1 MASVIPKSY
10 MLASGIG
17 YLHFMEDRMA
27 LSNRPLPLVALVVGL
42 AWASGCGRTPMD
54 LLVGGSNNSGGA
66 IGGWTGSESGGGAG
80 GGGTGGIGQSGTGG
94 VPTGGSDGGVSGICG
109 EARCLTLLFQTCV
122 PEGDCRS
129 QGGGSPSAVFSNTCY
144 SNGVTVSYYGS
155 YKYGASNLV
164 GSLTVNRKSALCYKI
179 EEFSDD
185 TTLYVVSD
193 GNGQQVATGIPG
205 SEAGSIIV
213 TCDGGKP
220 TAVDQ
225 ACLFS
230 AEYQGECTLE
240 ICP

>member
-1 MASVIPKSY
+1 MT
-10 MLASGIG
+10 
-17 YLHFMEDRMA
+17 

-42 AWASGCGRTPMD
+42 AWASGCGRTPME
-54 LLVGGSNNSGGA
+54 LLVSGSENPGGA
-66 IGGWTGSESGGGAG
+66 IGGGTGIESSGAGGGGAG
-80 GGGTGGIGQSGTGG
+80 GIGQAGTGG
-94 VPTGGSDGGVSGICG
+94 VSTGGADGGVSGICG
-109 EARCLTLLFQTCV
+109 EARCLATLFQTCV

-185 TTLYVVSD
+185 VVSYVVSD
-193 GNGQQVATGIPG
+193 GNNQQVATGIPG
-205 SEAGSIIV
+205 SDVESIIV
-213 TCDGGKP
+213 TCNGSKP
-220 TAVDQ
+220 TTVDR

-230 AEYQGECTLE
+230 AENPSECTLE